1 MTSKKYLYADLTEK
15 IIGAAYNVHNSLGR
29 GLSEKTYENAL
40 VVKLRQLGLNIEQQK
55 TLPVFFENQKVGEQ
69 IVDLV
74 VEERV
79 LVEIKTVGRLLKQ
92 HETQILGYLK
102 NTKLQIG
109 LIINFGASVEVKRLI
124 LTEQN
129 K

>member
-1 MTSKKYLYADLTEK
+1 MTSGKYLYADLTEK
-15 IIGAAYNVHNSLGR
+15 IIGAAYNVHNSLGK

-40 VVKLRQLGLNIEQQK
+40 VVKLGQMGLTVEQQK

-79 LVEIKTVGRLLKQ
+79 LIELKTVSHLLKQ

-102 NTKLQIG
+102 NTRLQIG
-109 LIINFGASVEVKRLI
+109 LLLNFAASVEVKRLI